1 MKKLNTAL
9 FLIIILYPFIGIK
22 SANSTSSYNK
32 AWAVAAI
39 IGSMP
44 VNPAFKYYI
53 EPQIR
58 FIDDNYFFNQT
69 LQLGGLG
76 YQINK
81 NIMVF
86 AGPGWI
92 ITKTPE
98 GESTHETRFWQQLN
112 WLMVNS
118 PNLNMNS
125 RTRVEERKRTNTAPM
140 AIRLR
145 QRVWMRIPFKKW
157 ERHSFSVFDELFFNM
172 NHPAWVSPYLFE
184 QNRAFVG
191 IATQLTK
198 SMIADIG
205 YLNQYLRPSRTN
217 SFSDHVFLLSFSI
230 TS

>member
-1 MKKLNTAL
+1 MKKMNTAL
-9 FLIIILYPFIGIK
+9 FLIILCSLVGMQ
-22 SANSTSSYNK
+22 SANSTQSYNK
-32 AWAVAAI
+32 AWAVATL

-44 VNPAFKYYI
+44 VNPAFKYYL

-58 FIDDNYFFNQT
+58 FIDDTYFFNQA

-98 GESTHETRFWQQLN
+98 GESTHETRFWQQIN
-112 WLMVNS
+112 WLMLSN
-118 PNLNMNS
+118 PNLNS
-125 RTRVEERKRTNTAPM
+125 RTRLEQRKRTDVAPM
-140 AIRLR
+140 AVRFR

-157 ERHSFSVFDELFFNM
+157 ERYSFSINDELFFNL
-172 NHPAWVSPYLFE
+172 NHPSWVSPYLFE

-191 IATQLTK
+191 ISTQLTK
-198 SMIADIG
+198 AMIVDIG
-205 YLNQYLRPSRTN
+205 YLNQYNRSSRTTN
-217 SFSDHVFLLSFSI
+217 YSDHVFLLSFSI